1 MLFRSMLDPAL
12 GASALLD
19 MGIYPLTLAHLLLGP
34 AEEASAI
41 ADLSEQG
48 IDLDVAVVSR
58 HPGGALATSSASMT
72 AWSDRSGQLTTDR
85 GRVVL
90 HGQMHHPTHAEF
102 VPHESDPAAADGPVR
117 IDGEEPVLGR
127 GYTHEL
133 AEVGRCLR
141 AGLRE
146 SPLVP
151 HEQTLAIMRLMD
163 RVREQIGVTY
173 AADA

>member
-1 MLFRSMLDPAL
+1 MLFRS
-12 GASALLD
+12 
-19 MGIYPLTLAHLLLGP
+19 P

-102 VPHESDPAAADGPVR
+102 VPVAAGSSNDDSDQARPLR
-117 IDGEEPVLGR
+117 IDGAEPVIGV
-127 GYTHEL
+127 GYGNEI
-133 AEVGRCLR
+133 AEAARCLR

-146 SPLVP
+146 SPWVP
-151 HEQTLAIMRLMD
+151 HAQTLSLMRQLD
-163 RVREQIGVTY
+163 AVREQIGVHHPGT
-173 AADA
+173 